1 MGVSALFSDNF
12 GHYPF
17 GGLFFTRLCVGVC
30 EKTFHDLLLGQRFM
44 GPKKG
49 EGEVWAGH
57 FIVLDLVNERVSLNF
72 NAFIQKD
79 VQTGLWHW
87 HNHQDRASDETK
99 NILMAAQRGRR
110 LLVVSEY
117 CEYALHFKVTTC
129 SVKFWSEIC
138 VSTGIFITVLYLLIE
153 ITETLGIMYNL
164 YFIYNL
170 FMKCI
175 CSSVFCMWCFV

>member
-1 MGVSALFSDNF
+1 MS
-12 GHYPF
+12 
-17 GGLFFTRLCVGVC
+17 
-30 EKTFHDLLLGQRFM
+30 
-44 GPKKG
+44 
-49 EGEVWAGH
+49 
-57 FIVLDLVNERVSLNF
+57 LDF

-99 NILMAAQRGRR
+99 NILMAAQRGWR

-117 CEYALHFKVTTC
+117 YEYAPHSKVTTC
-129 SVKFWSEIC
+129 SVTFWSEIC
-138 VSTGIFITVLYLLIE
+138 VSTGILTTVLYLRME
-153 ITETLGIMYNL
+153 IIETLGIMYNL

-175 CSSVFCMWCFV
+175 CSSVFCMWCIMLCIVASCKLACKYYAINLSLPILVNLKLASKFVSHSCATLT